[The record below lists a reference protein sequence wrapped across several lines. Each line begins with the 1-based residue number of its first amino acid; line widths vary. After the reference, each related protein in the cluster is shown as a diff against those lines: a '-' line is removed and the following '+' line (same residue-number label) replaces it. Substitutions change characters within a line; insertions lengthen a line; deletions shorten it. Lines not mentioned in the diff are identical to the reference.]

1 MSNSFKDASNS
12 DEDDA
17 MLAAVNIATMG
28 SSSAASGSAAPSAPV
43 PQPAGITSIFNQMP
57 TPAEAEELC
66 RYMNSTG
73 PGYHPPGENSEEDSD
88 KCTETTDDQSKL
100 SNSKPEG
107 KQRGKARKE
116 KMLARAKKH
125 HAAQGKIWCHDTKEF
140 RSRSFGFFDTET
152 GEKLTMSYEET
163 AFAMEELLNNMNR
176 LYLIHWS
183 VTTCGLTL
191 LRPYLPPWVRGSFK
205 GVMVIPV
212 ATLDCH

>member
-1 MSNSFKDASNS
+1 
-12 DEDDA
+12 
-17 MLAAVNIATMG
+17 
-28 SSSAASGSAAPSAPV
+28 
-43 PQPAGITSIFNQMP
+43 
-57 TPAEAEELC
+57 
-66 RYMNSTG
+66 
-73 PGYHPPGENSEEDSD
+73 
-88 KCTETTDDQSKL
+88 
-100 SNSKPEG
+100 
-107 KQRGKARKE
+107 
-116 KMLARAKKH
+116 MLARAKKH
-125 HAAQGKIWCHDTKEF
+125 HAAQGKIWCHDTNEF

-205 GVMVIPV
+205 GFMVIPV